1 MAPARDGSE
10 RGEVQVDGRV
20 IGYRVVRSKRR
31 RRTFEIALRPRE
43 GVVVAAPARAS
54 RREVA
59 EAVLRHAGWILRTSE
74 RAELEPRRPFADGDP
89 LPFLGETLALGIERG
104 RVRRARAE
112 RVGQRLVVTL
122 RAPSPQSAERG
133 DTPQASPFMGE
144 EAGISSAI
152 NGAEVRALSLFDW
165 GGASVASLA
174 FDSDSDADI
183 ETALERWY
191 RERAAE
197 EFAARV
203 GRWAPE
209 VGAAPSRVLV
219 RAQRR
224 RWGSCAADGSLRFNW
239 RLMLADAD
247 IVDYVVVHE
256 LAHLLVPSHA
266 QAFWNVV
273 ARVLPDHRTLR
284 RRLVEAG
291 PSLYM

>member
-1 MAPARDGSE
+1 MALAPGGIE
-10 RGEVQVDGRV
+10 RGEVLVDGRV

-59 EAVLRHAGWILRTSE
+59 EAVLRHAGWILRASE
-74 RAELEPRRPFADGDP
+74 RTEFEPRRPFTDGHP
-89 LPFLGETLALGIERG
+89 LPYLGETLALSIVRG

-112 RVGQRLVVTL
+112 RVGGRLVVTV
-122 RAPSPQSAERG
+122 RPNSPSPQS
-133 DTPQASPFMGE
+133 SPLKGE
-144 EAGISSAI
+144 EGRTLHLPLFEPAEVWSSVGLGAEDAGIE
-152 NGAEVRALSLFDW
+152 G
-165 GGASVASLA
+165 
-174 FDSDSDADI
+174 
-183 ETALERWY
+183 ALERWY

-203 GRWAPE
+203 ARRAPE
-209 VGAAPSRVLV
+209 VGATPSRVLV

-224 RWGSCAADGSLRFNW
+224 RWGSCAADRSLRFNW
-239 RLMLADAD
+239 RLMLAETE

-256 LAHLLVPSHA
+256 LAHLLVPSHSA
-266 QAFWNVV
+266 AFWAHVE
-273 ARVLPDHRTLR
+273 RVLPEHRALR

-291 PSLYM
+291 PSLYV